1 MAHDRST
8 TSERISW
15 ARGMINDPQ
24 RRKTVRS
31 AHHLQRL
38 IKSRFGIGLNWQTAA
53 DIMEGKKTRKP
64 KREVSTPMKKG
75 QKKRQL
81 ELPLQKRAPEVIKFD
96 VAAVMKRAAAAV
108 GNKIDG
114 VPLDRVAEV
123 VVLPDG
129 TRRIVLK

>member
-64 KREVSTPMKKG
+64 KREVSVPAMGG

-81 ELPLQKRAPEVIKFD
+81 ELPLQKRAPEAVPFD
-96 VAAVMKRAAAAV
+96 VGTLMKRATAAG
-108 GNKIDG
+108 GNKIEG
-114 VPLDRVAEV
+114 VPLDRIAEV